1 MKKHTMKT
9 AVLAATVS
17 AAALLASTGSRA
29 DSFSDLFKVSQA
41 STEAGQA
48 SQKKIDKL
56 ADETRELLTE
66 YKTVM
71 KQVDGLIVYNNR
83 LDKQI
88 KNQERRI
95 GSIDK
100 SISEVTVIQRQ
111 ITPLVIRMI
120 DGLDEFVRLDL
131 PFHAE
136 ERQERIEF
144 LRTNLDRA
152 DVTTAEKFRQVLEA
166 YKIEN
171 EYGRKIDTYKDT
183 INIGGSEREVNVL
196 RVGRIAL
203 LFQTTDLAISGHW
216 NKESGAWEALDSGA
230 YRSAIQNGI
239 RMANKQSSI
248 DLLTL
253 PIAAPEAN

>member
-1 MKKHTMKT
+1 MKTNTMKT

-29 DSFSDLFKVSQA
+29 DTFSDLFKVSQA
-41 STEAGQA
+41 STDAGQA

-56 ADETRELLTE
+56 ADETRELLSE

-95 GSIDK
+95 TAIDK

-111 ITPLVIRMI
+111 ITPLVVRMI
-120 DGLDEFVRLDL
+120 DGLEEFVRLDL
-131 PFHAE
+131 PFHAD
-136 ERQERIEF
+136 ERQQRIEF
-144 LRTNLDRA
+144 LRGNLDRA

-183 INIGGSEREVNVL
+183 ISIDGSEREVNVL

-203 LFQTTDLAISGHW
+203 LFQTTDLAVSGHW
-216 NKESGAWEALDSGA
+216 NKDTGAWEALDSSA

-239 RMANKQSSI
+239 RMANKQASI
-248 DLLTL
+248 DLLML